1 MSAHLALQTAVV
13 TLLTA
18 APALAGGN
26 VRANA
31 VRPVA
36 AQHTSA
42 VVVRM
47 LQSRADTPRMLGA
60 GYEWQTLMLVECMAR
75 AAGSAS
81 EPHAAVDALLEAA
94 WSRIAAWQPASN
106 LGVID
111 VRMTP
116 EISWQAED
124 GDVPIVTATISAVIQ
139 HRTQSTSLA
148 AWP

>member
-26 VRANA
+26 VKANA

-94 WSRIAAWQPASN
+94 WARIAAWQPAAN

-139 HRTQSTSLA
+139 HRTKSTSLA

>member
-1 MSAHLALQTAVV
+1 MSSHLALQTAVV

-26 VRANA
+26 VKANA

-60 GYEWQTLMLVECMAR
+60 GYEWQTLILIECMAR

-116 EISWQAED
+116 EISWQVED
-124 GDVPIVTATISAVIQ
+124 GDVPVVLATINVTVQ